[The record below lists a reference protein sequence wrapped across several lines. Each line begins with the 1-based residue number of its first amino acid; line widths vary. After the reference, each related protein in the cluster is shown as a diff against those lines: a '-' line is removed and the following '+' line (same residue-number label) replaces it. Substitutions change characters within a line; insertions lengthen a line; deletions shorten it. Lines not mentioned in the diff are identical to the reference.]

1 MVLGLAC
8 TGLFT
13 AELFLTVV
21 PGNPDV
27 LLIPSALI
35 VLWSVVGYTGLSI
48 FPAVP
53 PDTAEKIGWPAR
65 LRLRLVRLGCYLLA
79 SVFALLTIATLYTT
93 VRLIGTWLRA

>member
-1 MVLGLAC
+1 MVLGLAG

-21 PGNPDV
+21 PGSPDV
-27 LLIPSALI
+27 LLIPCALL

-53 PDTAEKIGWPAR
+53 PDTAEKIGWLAR
-65 LRLRLVRLGCYLLA
+65 LRLRLVRFLCFLLA
-79 SVFALLTIATLYTT
+79 LVFVILTLAALYTSL
-93 VRLIGTWLRA
+93 RLISI